1 MERADVYASKMVLCA
16 GIGKLDEAVHI
27 GIKALNDLG
36 MRIPIHPTK
45 FDFARELFL
54 YRWYMRNKSI
64 EDLLLLPDMKD
75 ERLIKVSEL
84 LSRLC
89 YVTMSTFPELYS
101 FIVVKTGNF
110 AVRHGNSELS
120 SVGYLGYGITAGSL
134 FGDYK
139 AGERYGKVSLQLAE
153 K

>member
-1 MERADVYASKMVLCA
+1 
-16 GIGKLDEAVHI
+16 
-27 GIKALNDLG
+27 
-36 MRIPIHPTK
+36 
-45 FDFARELFL
+45 
-54 YRWYMRNKSI
+54 MRNKSI

-120 SVGYLGYGITAGSL
+120 SVGYLGYGITAGSPS
-134 FGDYK
+134 
-139 AGERYGKVSLQLAE
+139 EITRPVKVWKSKFVAE
-153 K
+153 KYNLSSSKYR